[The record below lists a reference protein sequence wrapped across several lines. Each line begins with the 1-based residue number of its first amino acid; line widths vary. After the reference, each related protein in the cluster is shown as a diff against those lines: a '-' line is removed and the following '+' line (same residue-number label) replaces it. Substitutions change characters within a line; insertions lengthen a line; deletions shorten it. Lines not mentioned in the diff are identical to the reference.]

1 MYSISK
7 AGEGDFWKDV
17 EEAALRRLP
26 KQHAVV
32 LVSGF
37 MRSVEGRVRPRLEK
51 KYDVDAFF
59 KGDRFCFAI
68 KRRTGFAWMSAEEAE
83 EFQLG
88 RGSK

>member
-1 MYSISK
+1 M
-7 AGEGDFWKDV
+7 

-26 KQHAVV
+26 KQHALV

-37 MRSVEGRVRPRLEK
+37 LRSVKGRAGPRLAK

-59 KGDRFCFAI
+59 RGDRFYFAI

-88 RGSK
+88 RDAK